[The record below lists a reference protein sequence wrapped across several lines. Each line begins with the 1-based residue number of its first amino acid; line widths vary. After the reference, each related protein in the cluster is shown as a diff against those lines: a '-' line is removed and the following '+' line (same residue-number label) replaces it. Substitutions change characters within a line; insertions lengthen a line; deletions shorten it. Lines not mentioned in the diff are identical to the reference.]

1 VRTRSGNGRKRERER
16 ERERGERG
24 RGSLPDA
31 NAEFRD
37 IRVIPRSMY
46 LHTTV
51 RFFETEAVEK
61 VGASAVTS
69 QLNVPERP

>member
-1 VRTRSGNGRKRERER
+1 
-16 ERERGERG
+16 
-24 RGSLPDA
+24 
-31 NAEFRD
+31 
-37 IRVIPRSMY
+37 MY

-69 QLNVPERP
+69 QLNVPERPKSTSRSVTWLSFELAT